1 MGFLYSLF
9 CLTSLHTKNDVF
21 KNPRSSTD
29 GVWQHWCE
37 ASWSHCQEL
46 SHKLCAQL
54 HAESHFA
61 NKGWVDDWEF
71 LKMLVPVDFQS
82 CSRKWRSWDWICLE
96 EFCLPHWNQWW
107 SFRGRGVSQLDS
119 CRFWM
124 KSGSSHL
131 LLQRSSAVTQKI
143 PFRKETR
150 SSEPVLNYL
159 SGSGVVLVGKAPT
172 VLLMKVF
179 SWDGTLSSNLK
190 RVSCCS
196 WEHTGFSFLD
206 FLWPFP
212 GLCFIFCVEQRC
224 SGFILTPWEK
234 SRLNSFL
241 FFFFLMKWI

>member
-1 MGFLYSLF
+1 MPIYHSNSSNFCARWSLSKSSFHTLPGSSTASLAHQKTVASMFFQLHVAPGQPAGQTGSITSGQAHAVYCSARKVDKADKEKQCSDQSLDMQLVAVVLWPFYIEMGFLYSLF
-9 CLTSLHTKNDVF
+9 CLTSLHTKNNVF

-107 SFRGRGVSQLDS
+107 SFRGREVSQLDS

-124 KSGSSHL
+124 KSGSSHPPL
-131 LLQRSSAVTQKI
+131 AEKQCSN
-143 PFRKETR
+143 
-150 SSEPVLNYL
+150 SENP
-159 SGSGVVLVGKAPT
+159 
-172 VLLMKVF
+172 
-179 SWDGTLSSNLK
+179 
-190 RVSCCS
+190 
-196 WEHTGFSFLD
+196 
-206 FLWPFP
+206 
-212 GLCFIFCVEQRC
+212 I
-224 SGFILTPWEK
+224 
-234 SRLNSFL
+234 
-241 FFFFLMKWI
+241 